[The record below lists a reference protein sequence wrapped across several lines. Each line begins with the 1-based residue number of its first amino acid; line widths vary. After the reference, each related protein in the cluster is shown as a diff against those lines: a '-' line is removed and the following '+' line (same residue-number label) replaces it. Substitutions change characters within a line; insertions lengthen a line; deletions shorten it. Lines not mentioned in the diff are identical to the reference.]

1 MSLIGPNGLP
11 LNTITRVEN
20 FPPLNRVQIAALSAQ
35 LQEILDQGQPTAMPW
50 GVPGDLLCAMASTLL
65 AYSMPVDEGADALP
79 TPEPVQDAPSRQVLL
94 FSKT

>member
-11 LNTITRVEN
+11 LNTITRIED
-20 FPPLNRVQIAALSAQ
+20 FPPLNREQIVGLSAQ

-65 AYSMPVDEGADALP
+65 AFSAPAEEGADAVV
-79 TPEPVQDAPSRQVLL
+79 EPVPVEEAPSRQVLL